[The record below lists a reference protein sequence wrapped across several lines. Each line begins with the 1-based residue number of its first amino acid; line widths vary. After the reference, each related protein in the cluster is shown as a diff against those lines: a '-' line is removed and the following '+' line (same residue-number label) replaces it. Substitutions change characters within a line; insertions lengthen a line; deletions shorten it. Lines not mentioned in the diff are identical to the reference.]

1 MSRSKWRV
9 LLFAG
14 AAIGSLGA
22 TWAMASET
30 ITYSYDAQGRLVKT
44 QHTGTVNNGVVTTYS
59 HDAADNRVNVNVT
72 GAP

>member
-30 ITYSYDAQGRLVKT
+30 ITYS
-44 QHTGTVNNGVVTTYS
+44 